1 MFVKSLG
8 DILVGTR
15 RRSRGRLGPYE
26 AAMEMDMF
34 YRLVTAGAA
43 VCAFSLLG
51 FAGQADATTRLTLKA
66 SPSLTIL
73 AQNSENSEVQNLLDP
88 QSDNGVPGGPSQ
100 ATPDDQPAAGG
111 QMQTQP
117 ARRRRRDERDR
128 PGRGQVARGGRRDG
142 LDCFGGIKTFP
153 PLQTPEAYNLD
164 GMLKAIQAAT
174 RHPSE

>member
-8 DILVGTR
+8 DILVGCPPPQ
-15 RRSRGRLGPYE
+15 SRGVGPYE

-51 FAGQADATTRLTLKA
+51 FTGQADATTRLTLKA

-88 QSDNGVPGGPSQ
+88 QSDSGVPGGPSQ
-100 ATPDDQPAAGG
+100 ATPGDQPGAGE
-111 QMQTQP
+111 QMQAEPQ
-117 ARRRRRDERDR
+117 
-128 PGRGQVARGGRRDG
+128 GG
-142 LDCFGGIKTFP
+142 GGET
-153 PLQTPEAYNLD
+153 N
-164 GMLKAIQAAT
+164 AIDQ
-174 RHPSE
+174 EEGK